1 MLLSWHTVWA
11 QFTDVPLVNI
21 LKGFEMMRY
30 LVVLAITAVA
40 FASGGDLKK
49 VDLTVTGMHCNNCT
63 DRVKSALTK
72 VQDVQGVEVDLKEG
86 TAEVELVSS
95 SSTTPHMLAEA
106 IADAGYG
113 VTYNDGNETKTV
125 EATKAHTEDKDCV
138 KDGSKMD
145 CPKGAKADCCT
156 GKSAKA
162 KVIKKK

>member
-1 MLLSWHTVWA
+1 
-11 QFTDVPLVNI
+11 
-21 LKGFEMMRY
+21 MRY

-49 VDLTVTGMHCNNCT
+49 VDLTVTGMHCSNCT

-72 VQDVQGVEVDLKEG
+72 VQDVQGVEVDLKKG
-86 TAEVELVSS
+86 TAKVELVSG

-106 IADAGYG
+106 IADAGYSAI
-113 VTYNDGNETKTV
+113 YNDGSEPKTV
-125 EATKAHTEDKDCV
+125 EATVGHMQDKDCV
-138 KDGSKMD
+138 QKDDSKMD
-145 CPKGAKADCCT
+145 CPKGAKGDCCM